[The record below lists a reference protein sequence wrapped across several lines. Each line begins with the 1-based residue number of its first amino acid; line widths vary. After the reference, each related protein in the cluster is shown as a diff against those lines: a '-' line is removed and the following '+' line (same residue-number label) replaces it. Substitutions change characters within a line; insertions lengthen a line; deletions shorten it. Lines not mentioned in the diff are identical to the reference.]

1 MVYTTHKN
9 GDDLGMINMAALH
22 CFDCGSPNQDGFF
35 LGYRLVRIT
44 CRTYRDMVM
53 AWRATGKKRSET
65 NTLSSRIR
73 DHLPRRWREFS
84 ATGNPQVFHD
94 FFHRFGDH
102 NLQQIAFFEVMW
114 AKSPERD
121 IYQPHE
127 YWAYIIS
134 LGNSYCPL
142 KINHKV
148 VTSTWPSKFPS
159 VNGDIMAISWL
170 YSWNI
175 HH

>member
-9 GDDLGMINMAALH
+9 GHDLGMINMAALH

-94 FFHRFGDH
+94 FFS
-102 NLQQIAFFEVMW
+102 QIWGSQSPTNSFF
-114 AKSPERD
+114 
-121 IYQPHE
+121 
-127 YWAYIIS
+127 
-134 LGNSYCPL
+134 
-142 KINHKV
+142 
-148 VTSTWPSKFPS
+148 
-159 VNGDIMAISWL
+159 
-170 YSWNI
+170 
-175 HH
+175 